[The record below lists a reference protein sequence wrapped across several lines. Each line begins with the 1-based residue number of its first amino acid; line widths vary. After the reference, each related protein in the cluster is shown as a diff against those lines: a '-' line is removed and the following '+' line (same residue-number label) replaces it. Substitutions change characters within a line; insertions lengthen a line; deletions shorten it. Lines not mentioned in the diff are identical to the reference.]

1 MGRVAGDEEGGVGGE
16 VGEHGGEGVRGGG
29 GGVGE
34 VVDAVDAG
42 WGRQVGVF
50 GLSVV
55 WLPC

>member
-16 VGEHGGEGVRGGG
+16 VGQHGGEGVRGGG

-34 VVDAVDAG
+34 VVDAGDAG

-50 GLSVV
+50 GLLFVC
-55 WLPC
+55 LPR